1 MQGLERGG
9 GEATTH
15 AGDWIDHPGTGAEVG
30 LDVLTRLDLD
40 APDALRRGTVQA
52 PNEAFERLVGSGE
65 PDLGHGVLVDALGA
79 QAGLELGLD
88 ECRMR
93 RATTGAPWMG
103 NRRRNGPW
111 TDRQTG
117 G

>member
-1 MQGLERGG
+1 
-9 GEATTH
+9 
-15 AGDWIDHPGTGAEVG
+15 
-30 LDVLTRLDLD
+30 
-40 APDALRRGTVQA
+40 
-52 PNEAFERLVGSGE
+52 
-65 PDLGHGVLVDALGA
+65 
-79 QAGLELGLD
+79 
-88 ECRMR
+88 MR